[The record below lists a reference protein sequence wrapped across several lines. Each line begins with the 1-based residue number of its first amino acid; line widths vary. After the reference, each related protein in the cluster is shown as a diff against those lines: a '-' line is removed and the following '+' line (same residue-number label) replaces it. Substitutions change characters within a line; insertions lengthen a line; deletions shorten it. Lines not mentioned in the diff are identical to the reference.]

1 VENEIKP
8 ITDNKRKLLIYFVIL
23 IWIGMGVLAYIYKSS
38 YTELSAYFISLTGF
52 VGSYIW
58 GESVR
63 KSGTT
68 TLFKKGKSSSR
79 EMMVYVAMLLWT
91 ISGAFS
97 IIKSLN
103 LTEIAAYFAALT
115 PFIGA
120 YMLGETY
127 KPEKKEE

>member
-1 VENEIKP
+1 
-8 ITDNKRKLLIYFVIL
+8 
-23 IWIGMGVLAYIYKSS
+23 MGVLAYIYKSS